1 MSAFLY
7 FDYHGTLPPTVYSAI
22 QEPYR
27 YIVEVAKSDSDG
39 HEKLFQGVCPK
50 CGAIGSTNTQYLA
63 WQLFDLLKSVY
74 NSELIVIRIGNPIA

>member
-1 MSAFLY
+1 MSVFIY
-7 FDYHGTLPPTVYSAI
+7 FNYRGKLPPAVYSASR
-22 QEPYR
+22 EPYR

-39 HEKLFQGVCPK
+39 HEKLFQGVRPK